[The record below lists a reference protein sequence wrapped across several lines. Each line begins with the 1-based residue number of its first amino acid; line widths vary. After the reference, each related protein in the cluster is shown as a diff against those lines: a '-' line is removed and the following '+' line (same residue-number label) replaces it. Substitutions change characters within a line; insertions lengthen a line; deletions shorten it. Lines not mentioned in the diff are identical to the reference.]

1 MVIGASKMLI
11 LPITKKINKNGNLDL
26 KNAYFADKQKSK
38 VEWVDF
44 SSDIDKAW

>member
-1 MVIGASKMLI
+1 MISPVEFE
-11 LPITKKINKNGNLDL
+11 KKINKNGNWDL